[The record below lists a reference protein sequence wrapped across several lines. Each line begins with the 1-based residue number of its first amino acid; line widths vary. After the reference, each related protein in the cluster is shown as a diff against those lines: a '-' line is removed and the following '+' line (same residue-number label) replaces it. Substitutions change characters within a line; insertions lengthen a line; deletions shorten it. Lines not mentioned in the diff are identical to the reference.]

1 MPCYFRFKI
10 LICILLSFTGILRKF
25 FSLQLFKRLNKLTF
39 QVYLIHLIIIWYL
52 FLTSKSTLAYDNFD
66 LVCCMMTQ
74 SQVSS
79 YLTWNHLF
87 KRKINF
93 FIKTKHEISNKV
105 FKFFTTYIL
114 MLQKI
119 TIFVCK
125 TIFWSR

>member
-1 MPCYFRFKI
+1 LPCYFRFKI

-125 TIFWSR
+125 TIF

>member
-125 TIFWSR
+125 TIF

>member
-1 MPCYFRFKI
+1 MQCYFRFKI

-125 TIFWSR
+125 TIF